1 MLCSRATSLGP
12 SRKKRGTI
20 MTASRLRR
28 SRLLTEV
35 RLRKMNIDPSK
46 SERMTTISEQF
57 KGEDMAFFRKVFDE
71 IDSK

>member
-1 MLCSRATSLGP
+1 
-12 SRKKRGTI
+12 